1 MTVSWWN
8 LRSRQCHE
16 ARVLLKYSGL
26 YARLNW
32 SRWYHIRPGE
42 RDDESRCW
50 VIGYG
55 VKELVEL
62 QHFETRELAQE
73 TTHS

>member
-1 MTVSWWN
+1 MTVSRWN
-8 LRSRQCHE
+8 IRSRQCHE

-32 SRWYHIRPGE
+32 SRWYHLRPGE
-42 RDDESRCW
+42 SHHGSRCW

-55 VKELVEL
+55 VKELVKL
-62 QHFETRELAQE
+62 QHFEIREVARE
-73 TTHS
+73 KTGR